1 MKVLVTGADGFVGRH
16 LVPRLVDKGHQ
27 VTAGCRPTA
36 ALQGPFGD
44 LRGDA
49 VRLVP
54 LELGDPDQ
62 VRAVVGSDHEA
73 VIHLA
78 AVSSVREAREDPGRA
93 WIINAAGT
101 ARLVDAVLTA
111 RKVAP
116 VVLVVSTAEVYGGG
130 PARARIETD
139 SPCPQ
144 SQYAASKLGGEIA
157 ALEAW
162 RRSGLRVI
170 VARPFIHTGPG
181 QLPPYVV
188 PSFIQRLLG
197 LRSAGSPSQVPTG
210 NLDLVRDLLDVR
222 DVVEAYLLLLDRG
235 RAGETYNIARGEG
248 FALRDIFQRIA
259 DEIGVNAKPMLDPAL
274 LRPVDI
280 PHLVGDASKLR
291 EDTGWSPGF
300 SLDQTLRDMVHAQT
314 H

>member
-16 LVPRLVDKGHQ
+16 LVPRLVEKGYQ

-36 ALQGPFGD
+36 GPRAPFGD
-44 LRGDA
+44 LRRDA

-54 LELGDPDQ
+54 LELDDPDR
-62 VRAVVGSDHEA
+62 VRAAVGSGHEA
-73 VIHLA
+73 VVHLA
-78 AVSSVREAREDPGRA
+78 AVSSVREARDDPGRA

-101 ARLVDAVLTA
+101 VRLVDAVLA
-111 RKVAP
+111 VRKEDP
-116 VVLVVSTAEVYGGG
+116 VVLVVSTAEVYGSG
-130 PARARIETD
+130 PPRARIETD

-144 SQYAASKLGGEIA
+144 SSYAASKLGGEIA

-181 QLPPYVV
+181 QPPPYVV

-197 LRSAGSPSQVPTG
+197 LRSAGSRSQVPTG

-248 FALRDIFQRIA
+248 FTLREIFQRIA
-259 DEIGVNAKPMLDPAL
+259 DEVGVNAEPVLDPAL
-274 LRPVDI
+274 VRPADI
-280 PHLVGDASKLR
+280 PHLVGDAGKLR
-291 EDTGWSPGF
+291 EITGWSPAF
-300 SLDQTLRDMVHAQT
+300 SLEQTLRDMVHAQT